1 MKKKLLTMV
10 VAGALITSCMS
21 SGVLAATKSTTSS
34 KNSISIQ
41 DQKAAF
47 KESTMET
54 VNMVTKFGSYVKI
67 NSSGEVYLTKTASQI
82 GVSQAEYDKFMKGV
96 KLENESIKKGELSLV
111 LDKNG
116 NAIDVKTNLNI
127 NVVKGQN
134 PGLMQSDI
142 SVSNHWYGWQ
152 LKLSESDTVSLEKAL
167 GVGSAAA
174 WLAGELSAAGVVTI
188 PASIPIGIIAA
199 SGGLAAA
206 TLVAVDQGDGISIYY
221 NIETSVG
228 WIWPN

>member
-1 MKKKLLTMV
+1 MV

-34 KNSISIQ
+34 KNSISLQ
-41 DQKAAF
+41 DQKAAS

-54 VNMVTKFGSYVKI
+54 VDMVTKFGPYVKI
-67 NSSGEVYLTKTASQI
+67 NSNGQVYLSKTASQI
-82 GVSQAEYDKFMKGV
+82 GVSQVEYDKFMNGI
-96 KLENESIKKGELSLV
+96 KLENEAIKNGELSIV
-111 LDKNG
+111 YKNG
-116 NAIDVKTNLNI
+116 VATDVKTNLNI

-134 PGLMQSDI
+134 PGLMQSNIAVID
-142 SVSNHWYGWQ
+142 HWYGWQ
-152 LKLSESDTVSLEKAL
+152 LDLSEGDTVSLEKAL

-174 WLAGELSAAGVVTI
+174 WLAAELSAAGVVTI
-188 PASIPIGIIAA
+188 PASIPMGIIAA

-206 TLVAVDQGDGISIYY
+206 TLVAVDQGAGISIYY
-221 NIETSVG
+221 NTETSIG